1 MRILIVEDI
10 EAKMK
15 VIEECISGVRED
27 WEFIEAMSYSD
38 GLQKIYLGGWDLV
51 LMDMSLPTYN
61 ISHTESGGTK
71 KPVAGKELMARML
84 SRKIFIPVIIIT
96 QFDTFGDNQLSLESL
111 NKEFEENYTKIW
123 KGTISYD
130 KPGWQEQLLKLLD
143 EIGK

>member
-1 MRILIVEDI
+1 MRVLIIEDTA
-10 EAKMK
+10 AKME
-15 VIEECISGVRED
+15 VVEECVKDFYEE
-27 WEFIEAMSYSD
+27 WEFTEAMSYSD
-38 GLQKIYLGGWDLV
+38 GIQKIYQKEWDLI

-71 KPVAGKELMARML
+71 KPIAGKELMARML

-96 QFDTFGDNQLSLESL
+96 QFDIFGDNQSLESL

-130 KPGWQEQLLKLLD
+130 KPGWQEQLIKQLEKIS
-143 EIGK
+143 E

>member
-1 MRILIVEDI
+1 MRVLIIEDT

-15 VIEECISGVRED
+15 VIEECVTGIREN
-27 WEFIEAMSYSD
+27 WEFTEAMSYSD
-38 GLQKIYLGGWDLV
+38 GIQKIYSKGWDLI

-71 KPVAGKELMARML
+71 KPVAGKELMARMI

-96 QFDTFGDNQLSLESL
+96 QFDTFGDNQSLESL

-123 KGTISYD
+123 RGTISYD
-130 KPGWQEQLLKLLD
+130 KPGWQEQLLKFLEEMD
-143 EIGK
+143 E

>member
-1 MRILIVEDI
+1 
-10 EAKMK
+10 
-15 VIEECISGVRED
+15 
-27 WEFIEAMSYSD
+27 
-38 GLQKIYLGGWDLV
+38 
-51 LMDMSLPTYN
+51 
-61 ISHTESGGTK
+61 
-71 KPVAGKELMARML
+71 MARML

>member
-1 MRILIVEDI
+1 MRVLIIEDT
-10 EAKMK
+10 ESKMK
-15 VIEECISGVRED
+15 VIEECVKGFDEK
-27 WEFIEAMSYSD
+27 WEFTEAMSYSD
-38 GLQKIYLGGWDLV
+38 GIQKIYAKGWDLI

-96 QFDTFGDNQLSLESL
+96 QFDTFGDNQSLESL
-111 NKEFEENYTKIW
+111 NKEFEEGYTRIW

-130 KPGWQEQLLKLLD
+130 KPGWQEQLLKLLE
-143 EIGK
+143 EIGE

>member
-71 KPVAGKELMARML
+71 KPVAGK
-84 SRKIFIPVIIIT
+84 
-96 QFDTFGDNQLSLESL
+96 D
-111 NKEFEENYTKIW
+111 
-123 KGTISYD
+123 
-130 KPGWQEQLLKLLD
+130 
-143 EIGK
+143 

>member
-1 MRILIVEDI
+1 MRVLIIEDT
-10 EAKMK
+10 EAKMR
-15 VIEECISGVRED
+15 VIEECIKGVYEE
-27 WEFIEAMSYSD
+27 WEFTEAMSYSA
-38 GLQKIYLGGWDLV
+38 GIQNIYAGGWDLI

-71 KPVAGKELMARML
+71 KPVAGQELMARML

-96 QFDTFGDNQLSLESL
+96 QFDTFGDNQSLESL
-111 NKEFEENYTKIW
+111 NKEFEEGYTRIW

-143 EIGK
+143 EIVE